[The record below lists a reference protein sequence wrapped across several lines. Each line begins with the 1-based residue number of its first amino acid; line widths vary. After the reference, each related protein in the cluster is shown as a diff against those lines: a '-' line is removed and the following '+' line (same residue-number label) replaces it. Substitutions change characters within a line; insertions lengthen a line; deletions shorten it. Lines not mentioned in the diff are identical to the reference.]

1 MNYKERIIEFLT
13 PVFQEKGYVWRKSK
27 DEFQKRISKNL
38 TAFAYL
44 TFSSRKFEDYAIVK
58 IHLNAHYKD
67 LEKAMHEIKK
77 TKQIV
82 KLLERFY
89 DNPYLLSNYDDFHF
103 TAADT
108 REEYERKKEALIRY
122 VREYALPVMEKM
134 ATEQGALEFLKK
146 HEEEKDMFFRGHYPV
161 AILVWKKDKQAAL
174 ACAEHQLKIYQD
186 SVPEIEWERMRELK
200 RKVLKSPTERLSQC
214 VHEAIRV
221 ARQSDTYPS
230 KAAAYEDYEDF
241 VENLRKYIS
250 NMNGLDK

>member
-38 TAFAYL
+38 ISFAYL
-44 TFSSRKFEDYAIVK
+44 TFSSRKFEDYAFVE
-58 IHLNAHYKD
+58 IHLNAYYKD
-67 LEKAMHEIKK
+67 LEKAMHEIKQ
-77 TKQIV
+77 TKQTV

-89 DNPYLLSNYDDFHF
+89 ESPDHFRSKYDDFHF
-103 TAADT
+103 TAVDS
-108 REEYERKKEALIRY
+108 REEYERKKEGLIRY
-122 VREYALPVMEKM
+122 VREYALPVMEKL
-134 ATEQGALEFLKK
+134 ATERGALEFMKK
-146 HEEEKDMFFRGHYPV
+146 HEEKKDMFFWGYYPV
-161 AILVWKKDKQAAL
+161 AILVWKKDKEAAL
-174 ACAEHQLKIYQD
+174 ACAEHYLKIYRD

-200 RKVLKSPTERLSQC
+200 RKALKSPTERLSQC

-241 VENLRKYIS
+241 VQNLRKYIS
-250 NMNGLDK
+250 NME

>member
-38 TAFAYL
+38 TSFAYL
-44 TFSSRKFEDYAIVK
+44 TFSSRKFEDYAFVEIY
-58 IHLNAHYKD
+58 LYAHYKD
-67 LEKAMHEIKK
+67 LEKAVLEVKK
-77 TKQIV
+77 KREVVT
-82 KLLERFY
+82 LMELFY
-89 DNPYLLSNYDDFHF
+89 NSPDHFLSNYDDFHF

-146 HEEEKDMFFRGHYPV
+146 HEEEKDMFFWGHYPV
-161 AILVWKKDKQAAL
+161 AILVWKKDKEAAM
-174 ACAEHQLKIYQD
+174 ACAEHYLKIYRD
-186 SVPEIEWERMRELK
+186 SVPEIEWERIRELK
-200 RKVLKSPTERLSQC
+200 KKVLKRPTDRLSQC

-221 ARQSDTYPS
+221 AVQSDTYPS
-230 KAAAYEDYEDF
+230 KAVAYEDYEYF
-241 VENLRKYIS
+241 VENLRQYIS
-250 NMNGLDK
+250 NME